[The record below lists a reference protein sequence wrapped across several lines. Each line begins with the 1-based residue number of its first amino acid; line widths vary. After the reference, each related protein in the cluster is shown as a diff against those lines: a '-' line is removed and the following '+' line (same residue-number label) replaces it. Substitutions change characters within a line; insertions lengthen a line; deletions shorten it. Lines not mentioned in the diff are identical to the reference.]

1 MQSQEAFELAS
12 KGLLRPKSVQTPPQI
27 YSLRCVEF
35 HKPFFKIGNKLEFYW
50 LKNHHFYVLILPEV
64 YTINESTRFLRQLV
78 HDIGMRLKAY
88 AICHQIRRVKD
99 GFIGFDSNDCL
110 AYNELEYDRLVES
123 TTNVTEQARVYIKKY
138 DKTILVGH
146 SREEEKDIINK
157 I

>member
-1 MQSQEAFELAS
+1 M
-12 KGLLRPKSVQTPPQI
+12 
-27 YSLRCVEF
+27 
-35 HKPFFKIGNKLEFYW
+35 
-50 LKNHHFYVLILPEV
+50 

-99 GFIGFDSNDCL
+99 GFIEFDSKDCL
-110 AYNELEYDRLVES
+110 AYNNLKYDELVGN
-123 TTNVTEQARVYIKKY
+123 THNVTEQARDYINKY
-138 DKTILVGH
+138 DKTILIGH